1 VTVTPSCLDIVWAT
15 CPQVVKYTF
24 GPPATIAIFIFDCG
38 TTLPDAALLLLPLD
52 ALPLDALPP
61 PLDEL
66 LQAATP
72 RTAIAASGA
81 RYLQPRLPA
90 VLVLLR

>member
-1 VTVTPSCLDIVWAT
+1 LDIVWAT

-38 TTLPDAALLLLPLD
+38 TTLPDAALVLLPLDALPLD